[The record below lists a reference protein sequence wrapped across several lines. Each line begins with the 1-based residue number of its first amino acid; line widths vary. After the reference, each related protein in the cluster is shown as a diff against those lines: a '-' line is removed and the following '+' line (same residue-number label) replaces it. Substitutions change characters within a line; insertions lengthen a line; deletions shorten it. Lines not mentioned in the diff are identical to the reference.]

1 MESNVICDFL
11 AWILGHECG
20 ESKERGFLTTKGR
33 RSGNY
38 VKEKGTSIDGSPD
51 VGNVSEA
58 SSFVTSKVKFYDA
71 PITAIIDNRLS
82 AIETK
87 LDNLLMLDSCK
98 TTMCTDSCYRT
109 SYARAMIKLK
119 ADVELRDTRLVVV
132 PKFSGEMFTMS
143 TIRVEYEWAP
153 LMCLECKVFGH
164 ILDDR
169 PQKIISNISK
179 NSKISRQPVQGPPVG
194 LKPKSTFLYRTI
206 STMKKTKSNGNPKVQ
221 RANKAT
227 TPTLNTFDTLS
238 ALVDEEEGY
247 GNQTPSTNVTLV
259 VARINDV
266 ERKMLDGKLVLLDE
280 HGKSLDMKVTNEAS
294 PSKPGTSMGDQL
306 VEFDEDKVKFPD
318 EETSRYM
325 SSTGGGGFCEYDLD
339 FYDGYE
345 AQVYDLPEQMQT
357 FWVELCPS
365 SCILDISFGKTQALN
380 EVYGVGSSWDF
391 KDIKDYDLEAEK
403 VFDDTAEAF
412 YKLEFL

>member
-1 MESNVICDFL
+1 MDGLDLSI
-11 AWILGHECG
+11 GHECG
-20 ESKERGFLTTKGR
+20 ESKRFAVTGYPPHSVDPRTGCGR

-51 VGNVSEA
+51 VGN
-58 SSFVTSKVKFYDA
+58 VKFYDA

-153 LMCLECKVFGH
+153 LMCLECK
-164 ILDDR
+164 
-169 PQKIISNISK
+169 
-179 NSKISRQPVQGPPVG
+179 GPPVG
-194 LKPKSTFLYRTI
+194 LNLSILFVFATIRFLE
-206 STMKKTKSNGNPKVQ
+206 KTKSNGNPKVQ

-357 FWVELCPS
+357 FCDQF
-365 SCILDISFGKTQALN
+365 DIHIRSHVRK
-380 EVYGVGSSWDF
+380 
-391 KDIKDYDLEAEK
+391 
-403 VFDDTAEAF
+403 
-412 YKLEFL
+412 